1 MMHTETLKTIKKL
14 ILLTFVFLTVS
25 FIVFGSLVLLVV
37 LKLNQVSAHAFGE
50 FLDEMGWG
58 VIVLIWAMVVG
69 YAVTYAVAPTV
80 ISRIFYTDVELREE
94 SLDRKTQMAQL
105 EEHIGTLVTVMNQCS
120 DAANLCNESSRE
132 CGVSANE
139 SRTATGKLED
149 EIRGLRQASGKAY
162 EVVGMLDE
170 ENKVLAA
177 KVGELSAYTT
187 SLDTALDNLETSR
200 EKVLEEA
207 LQPMKNSLLALR
219 KENVQLHRTSS
230 EMIKSLEEGDEDLH
244 EFLLEVVHGISTSY
258 RSHADKKRIT

>member
-1 MMHTETLKTIKKL
+1 MMPTDTLKTIKKL

-25 FIVFGSLVLLVV
+25 FIVFGAIVLLVV

-58 VIVLIWAMVVG
+58 VI
-69 YAVTYAVAPTV
+69 
-80 ISRIFYTDVELREE
+80 VELREE

-132 CGVSANE
+132 CGVSAND

-187 SLDTALDNLETSR
+187 SLDKALDNLETSR

-219 KENVQLHRTSS
+219 KENVQLHRTSA
-230 EMIKSLEEGDEDLH
+230 ELIKSLEEGDEDLH